1 MLQGSPAT
9 KSTLTEERI
18 CQSKREKISNE
29 MMKLRDVKF
38 GGIPWHVLSVVSI
51 LVRYFGRYINPRYLI
66 PLPMTWIKELRI
78 CSLIL

>member
-38 GGIPWHVLSVVSI
+38 GGIPWHVFQW
-51 LVRYFGRYINPRYLI
+51 YPF
-66 PLPMTWIKELRI
+66 
-78 CSLIL
+78 